1 MTQSSTM
8 DLRITHHSYDTGDFC
23 SGWEFEG
30 VTEESQGGLKA
41 VAGGDL
47 PLSLSYIC
55 RGPEL
60 CQWLPELLDKRPP
73 G

>member
-1 MTQSSTM
+1 MIQETSAVGGN
-8 DLRITHHSYDTGDFC
+8 LR
-23 SGWEFEG
+23 
-30 VTEESQGGLKA
+30 ESQRKVRGGLKA

-47 PLSLSYIC
+47 QLSLSYIC
-55 RGPEL
+55 GGPEL